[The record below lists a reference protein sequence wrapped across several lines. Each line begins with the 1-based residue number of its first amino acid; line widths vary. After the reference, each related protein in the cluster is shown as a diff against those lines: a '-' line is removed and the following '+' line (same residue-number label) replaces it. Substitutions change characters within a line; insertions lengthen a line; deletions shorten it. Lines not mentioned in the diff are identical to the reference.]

1 MVLLRYI
8 MALMG
13 KLKTSINFSET
24 ICENATLYMLET
36 GTAKGG
42 TIAPWKNFVNIVAGD
57 FSDSIEA
64 FATNIDTKSD
74 SKALHSDSWEK
85 LQ

>member
-1 MVLLRYI
+1 
-8 MALMG
+8 
-13 KLKTSINFSET
+13 
-24 ICENATLYMLET
+24 MLET

-74 SKALHSDSWEK
+74 SKALHSDFWEK